1 MRNIIV
7 SLIFLLVTS
16 RGNAQDISSGDSL
29 ASEEI
34 KSRTSFI
41 YSNYDKVHF
50 ILTKKKFQGTTLG
63 SNIYAYT
70 KNDSL
75 TRIVVIST
83 TQKGIASTEYY
94 FEKNSLI
101 YVYRTFEYFQEITQ
115 HGPWRNFKGFFGWES
130 RFYFLNNVL
139 KYQYHSGR
147 DKLAPEKEWKSILAE
162 SSELIRF
169 IRNNS
174 QES

>member
-16 RGNAQDISSGDSL
+16 RGYSQEISSGDSL
-29 ASEEI
+29 AAEEI

-50 ILTKKKFQGTTLG
+50 ILTKKKFKGTTMG
-63 SNIYAYT
+63 SNIYAHK

-75 TRIVVIST
+75 NRVVVISM
-83 TQKGIASTEYY
+83 TQKGMASTEYY

-101 YVYRTFEYFQEITQ
+101 YVYRTFEYFQLTQ
-115 HGPWRNFKGFFGWES
+115 
-130 RFYFLNNVL
+130 V
-139 KYQYHSGR
+139 
-147 DKLAPEKEWKSILAE
+147 
-162 SSELIRF
+162 
-169 IRNNS
+169 
-174 QES
+174 